1 MNRREELYSV
11 MSDYIA
17 KLVVGYAKMNE
28 LSSSQLYILKVLGTE
43 GDKNCSE
50 LANLLDVS
58 LPAVTSLVNKLVK
71 KGYVRRHTPENN
83 RRVVMLQISQPGL
96 EMLRQSDARFAEIM
110 DEMLHDFPEEE
121 LDVLLG
127 YYKRM
132 NGNMKIKQMQD

>member
-11 MSDYIA
+11 MSDYVA

-28 LSSSQLYILKVLGTE
+28 LSSSQLYILKVLGTK

-50 LANLLDVS
+50 LAKLLDVS

-110 DEMLHDFPEEE
+110 DEMLQDFPEEE

>member
-43 GDKNCSE
+43 EDKNCSE
-50 LANLLDVS
+50 LSKLLDVS

-71 KGYVRRHTPENN
+71 KSYVRRHTPENN

-96 EMLRQSDARFAEIM
+96 EMLR
-110 DEMLHDFPEEE
+110 
-121 LDVLLG
+121 
-127 YYKRM
+127 
-132 NGNMKIKQMQD
+132 